1 MNHNNAAHRSSW
13 IKTISVVTI
22 VTENMTKEAIADTI
36 RGTPITRKQD
46 LQRQSPNSS
55 SVTEIVLLEQLGHL
69 RFIAI
74 SVSKLWNHV
83 ITGSKRRI
91 IAQSCSCQ

>member
-1 MNHNNAAHRSSW
+1 MSSAT
-13 IKTISVVTI
+13 KTISVVTI
-22 VTENMTKEAIADTI
+22 ATENMTKDAIADTI
-36 RGTPITRKQD
+36 RGTPIIRRQD

-55 SVTEIVLLEQLGHL
+55 SVTEIVLLEQLGQL

-74 SVSKLWNHV
+74 PVHKLWIHV
-83 ITGSKRRI
+83 ITGCKRRI